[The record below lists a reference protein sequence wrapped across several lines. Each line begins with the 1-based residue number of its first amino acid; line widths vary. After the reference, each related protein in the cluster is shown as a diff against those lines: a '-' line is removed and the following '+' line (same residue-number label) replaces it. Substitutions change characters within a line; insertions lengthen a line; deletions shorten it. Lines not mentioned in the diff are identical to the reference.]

1 MFHNPVFPNPARR
14 LFVLL
19 AIPAILGAERYS
31 FRFYGQEDG
40 LTNLSPRTLIQ
51 DKTGFIWVGT
61 TNGLFRYDG
70 QRFTAFGNAE
80 GLPSTYITAIHETS
94 AGELWVATFRGLSR
108 LSGDRFETVFSGLIL
123 EDGLA
128 SDRRGRL
135 FALHSAGLLAV
146 EPDARNSGKFVVHG
160 PIRPGGATGVR
171 ALHFDAAG
179 NLWFPCQRSVCLLS
193 SRDTE
198 ALFGTDGE
206 NARIEAWG
214 SARGV
219 PADRW
224 DSIRS
229 TGTGDL
235 WVRSR
240 RQLIRLAKGASRF
253 EDSSEDL
260 PVANQ
265 RGQLSVDR
273 SGHLWIPTSGGL
285 VTGEPGRWRII
296 GRDQGLDEAIR
307 CVLNDR
313 EGSFW
318 IGLGGAGLARWLGF
332 GQWEAWAEGEGLRH
346 ASVWSIHRD
355 AKDRLWVGTDGG
367 LYLKEPGAERFTLF
381 TKDAGLGENRVSAL
395 VSNADGR
402 IWAASSTGGLVRVN
416 PETRK
421 ALAVGESAGLSSPA
435 VVSVAV
441 DPSGL
446 VWVSSWDG
454 LFRSEDGKNFRPVA
468 LPGIA
473 DPNLASLA
481 VDSKG
486 AVWVCSRQ
494 GLLSFESGRWS
505 RFTTREGLRSDYP
518 RRLAAAPN
526 GDLWIAYYEALG
538 ISRLSRRDGK
548 LRIDHF
554 TTADGLPSDKVYAAA
569 VDSQGRVWLST
580 DSGLAAGDGKIWR
593 TLRKGDGL
601 LWDDGNENALLADRD
616 GAILVGTSR
625 GLSRF
630 RPPADF
636 FEAARGEG
644 PAVAITSVRFG
655 GRPALGFA
663 ASRAPIAPVAYDD
676 GTFDARFAVLS
687 FRNEN
692 SVRFR
697 YRMAGVDREW
707 TEVSRGE
714 ARYPNLEPGNYTFEV
729 QARAGAGPWS
739 REPGRVAFRIRP
751 PWWRSWWFQIVL
763 AVAAIWMA
771 RVYWTSRI
779 RRLLDVQH
787 RLEDAVQSR
796 THELVEEKNLV
807 EQQKKAIERLLRDAQ
822 QSERTKSQF
831 LANMSHE
838 IRTPLNGIMGMT
850 ELALDTELPEKR
862 KEYMRLARDAA
873 HSLLTIVN
881 DILDFSKIEAGM
893 LHLESREFQ
902 TRQHIEDVVRTMLP
916 RARAKGILLEWR
928 IGENVPETVT
938 GDPGRLRQV
947 LVNLVDNAIKFTPD
961 GVVSISLEGENP
973 GSDSIM
979 LHYTVTDTGIGIPA
993 EKQELI
999 FESFRQADESTTRR
1013 FGGTGLG
1020 LAISRQLADM
1030 MRGRIWVESEMG
1042 RGSIFHFTGV
1052 FGRTAPVPPAAGNGE
1067 KPQPRPLNPLRIL
1080 LAEDNGINQKLLFD
1094 LLERKGHT
1102 VTVVSNGQQALDAL
1116 AAETFDLVLMD
1127 VQMPV
1132 MGGLEATAVLRE
1144 REKETGRR
1152 VPVIAITA
1160 GAMEGDRDRCFEAGM
1175 DDYVSKPV
1183 RSAQLFEKIAKAS
1196 AAFSAD

>member
-1 MFHNPVFPNPARR
+1 M
-14 LFVLL
+14 LL
-19 AIPAILGAERYS
+19 AIPTILGAQRYS

-40 LTNLSPRTLIQ
+40 LANYSPRALVQ

-70 QRFTAFGNAE
+70 QRFTAFGKAE
-80 GLPSTYITAIHETS
+80 GLPSTYISAVHETS
-94 AGELWVATFRGLSR
+94 AGELWVATLHGLAR
-108 LSGDRFETVFSGLIL
+108 LSSDRFETVFNGLIL

-128 SDRRGRL
+128 SDRRGRI
-135 FALHSAGLLAV
+135 FALSSTGLLAV
-146 EPDARNSGKFVVHG
+146 EPDAHNPGKVVVHG
-160 PIRPGGATGVR
+160 PMRPGGATGLR
-171 ALHFDAAG
+171 ALHVDPSG
-179 NLWFPCQRSVCLLS
+179 NLWFSCQRSLCFLS
-193 SRDTE
+193 SSE
-198 ALFGTDGE
+198 AETLFRAE
-206 NARIEAWG
+206 REKARIEPWG
-214 SARGV
+214 PGRGV

-224 DSIRS
+224 DSIR
-229 TGTGDL
+229 TAGAGDL
-235 WVRSR
+235 WIRSR
-240 RQLIRLAKGASRF
+240 RQLMRLAKGASRF
-253 EDSSEDL
+253 EDSTGGL

-273 SGHLWIPTSGGL
+273 SGHLWIATSSGL
-285 VTGEPGRWRII
+285 VTGEPGLWRII
-296 GRDQGLDEAIR
+296 GRNRGLDEAVR
-307 CVLNDR
+307 CVLDDR
-313 EGSFW
+313 EGSLW

-332 GQWEAWAEGEGLRH
+332 GQWEAWAEDEGLRP
-346 ASVWSIHRD
+346 AGIWSIHRD
-355 AKDRLWVGTDGG
+355 PKGRLWVGTDGG
-367 LYLKEPGAERFTLF
+367 LYLKDPGAERFTLF
-381 TKDAGLGENRVSAL
+381 TKDAGLGENRISSL
-395 VSNADGR
+395 VSQADGR
-402 IWAASSTGGLVRVN
+402 IWAASSTGGLVRIN
-416 PETRK
+416 PETRR
-421 ALAVGESAGLSSPA
+421 AVAVDESAGLSSPA
-435 VVSVAV
+435 AVSLAV
-441 DPSGL
+441 DPAGR
-446 VWVSSWDG
+446 VWASTWEG
-454 LFRSEDGKNFRPVA
+454 LFRSDDGKTFEPVA
-468 LPGIA
+468 LPGIT

-481 VDSKG
+481 VDVKG
-486 AVWVCSRQ
+486 ALWVCSRQ

-505 RFTTREGLRSDYP
+505 RFTTKDGLRSDYP

-526 GDLWIAYYEALG
+526 GDLWVAYYEALG
-538 ISRLSRRDGK
+538 VSRLSRQEGK

-554 TTADGLPSDKVYAAA
+554 TTAEGLPSDKVYAAA
-569 VDSQGRVWLST
+569 VDAKGRVWLST
-580 DSGLAAGDGKIWR
+580 DFGLAAGDGKIWR
-593 TLRKGDGL
+593 HLRKSDGL
-601 LWDDGNENALLADRD
+601 VWDDGNENALLADRD
-616 GAILVGTSR
+616 GSILAGTSR

-630 RPPADF
+630 NPPADF
-636 FEAARGEG
+636 FETGRGEG
-644 PAVAITSVRFG
+644 PAVAITSIRFG
-655 GRPALGFA
+655 ARPALGFA
-663 ASRAPIAPVAYDD
+663 ASRAPVAPVAYDD
-676 GTFDARFAVLS
+676 GTFDARFAALS

-692 SVRFR
+692 SLRFR
-697 YRMAGVDREW
+697 YRLAGVDRDW

-729 QARAGAGPWS
+729 QARSGAGLWS
-739 REPGRVAFRIRP
+739 REPARVAFRIRP
-751 PWWRSWWFQIVL
+751 PWWRSWWFQL
-763 AVAAIWMA
+763 LMALAAIWLA
-771 RVYWTSRI
+771 RIYWTSRI

-807 EQQKKAIERLLRDAQ
+807 EQQNKAIERLLRDAQ

-902 TRQHIEDVVRTMLP
+902 TRQHIEDVVRSMLP

-928 IGENVPETVT
+928 IAENVPDTVT

-961 GVVSISLEGENP
+961 GAVSISLVGENP
-973 GSDSIM
+973 APDSIL

-993 EKQELI
+993 EKQDLI

-1020 LAISRQLADM
+1020 LAISRQLAEM
-1030 MRGRIWVESEMG
+1030 MRGRIWVESDIG
-1042 RGSIFHFTGV
+1042 RGSIFHFTGI
-1052 FGRTAPVPPAAGNGE
+1052 FGRTAPARPNGGNGE
-1067 KPQPRPLNPLRIL
+1067 IPLSRPIAPLRIL

-1102 VTVVSNGQQALDAL
+1102 VTVVSNGQQALEAL
-1116 AAETFDLVLMD
+1116 EAGTFDLVLMD

-1183 RSAQLFEKIAKAS
+1183 RSAQLFEKIAKAAAALS
-1196 AAFSAD
+1196 AE